1 MSFIGR
7 EICRE
12 GERGAPLTDDCVD
25 GGLAEV
31 EDILKRAEVG
41 RIALSDGSNPYLV
54 LLNFVYAQGIIAFHC

>member
-1 MSFIGR
+1 M
-7 EICRE
+7 
-12 GERGAPLTDDCVD
+12 TDDCVD